1 MNTNK
6 QLIMKQI
13 LVLLFGATI
22 LLSAGSLEVQSLK
35 KLGAMLKEKTV
46 ESIEETIDDTQANNP
61 TPEEESPLRS
71 TKYDFVPGE
80 TVIFEAQLE
89 NEHNGEFPSK
99 WDLSTGNVEIAMFGE
114 MENYIF
120 AQNNPGGILSS
131 RYGRLE

>member
-1 MNTNK
+1 
-6 QLIMKQI
+6 
-13 LVLLFGATI
+13 
-22 LLSAGSLEVQSLK
+22 
-35 KLGAMLKEKTV
+35 MLKEKTV

-99 WDLSTGNVEIAMFGE
+99 WDLSTGNVEIARFGE
-114 MENYIF
+114 MEGWNNKLRDAGSYSIIVEKSSLEGTLIF
-120 AQNNPGGILSS
+120 DK
-131 RYGRLE
+131 REGRDKWIGRAKAY